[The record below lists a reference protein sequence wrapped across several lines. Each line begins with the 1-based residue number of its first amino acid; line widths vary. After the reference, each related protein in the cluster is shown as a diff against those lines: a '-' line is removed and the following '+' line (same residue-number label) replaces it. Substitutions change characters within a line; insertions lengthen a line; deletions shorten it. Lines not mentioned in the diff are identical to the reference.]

1 MATIADRSDFT
12 LELEFTRIYRENA
25 GEHRAV
31 REARCLAWQLP
42 RIVLDIEEDD
52 LVPGG
57 CHYGAVG
64 FSSQIGGFLYYCHE
78 EKIDEEI
85 RKNEGNPQ
93 YCRQLREMKQFWEKE
108 DCKTRLRDRY
118 SKTMRLALPTDD
130 WEGEKAVAYPL
141 YRIAGGILDFHKLCR
156 RLCRYAPLPGYLKGN
171 YRPVPAAGR
180 TAG

>member
-85 RKNEGNPQ
+85 RKSRENPE
-93 YCRQLREMKQFWEKE
+93 YCQRTTGRGRRQWPIRCTGSPAVFWIFIS
-108 DCKTRLRDRY
+108 CWR
-118 SKTMRLALPTDD
+118 
-130 WEGEKAVAYPL
+130 WG
-141 YRIAGGILDFHKLCR
+141 C
-156 RLCRYAPLPGYLKGN
+156 
-171 YRPVPAAGR
+171 PAC
-180 TAG
+180 TF

>member
-1 MATIADRSDFT
+1 MATIADRSDFL

-64 FSSQIGGFLYYCHE
+64 FPARSADFCITA
-78 EKIDEEI
+78 I
-85 RKNEGNPQ
+85 RK
-93 YCRQLREMKQFWEKE
+93 RSTRKSAKTKE
-108 DCKTRLRDRY
+108 I
-118 SKTMRLALPTDD
+118 PN
-130 WEGEKAVAYPL
+130 
-141 YRIAGGILDFHKLCR
+141 IAGIFGK
-156 RLCRYAPLPGYLKGN
+156 
-171 YRPVPAAGR
+171 
-180 TAG
+180 

>member
-1 MATIADRSDFT
+1 MATIADRSDFL

-64 FSSQIGGFLYYCHE
+64 FSSQIGGFLYYCHP
-78 EKIDEEI
+78 EKIDEMLE
-85 RKNEGNPQ
+85 
-93 YCRQLREMKQFWEKE
+93 
-108 DCKTRLRDRY
+108 T
-118 SKTMRLALPTDD
+118 
-130 WEGEKAVAYPL
+130 AVSTEEV
-141 YRIAGGILDFHKLCR
+141 IWCS
-156 RLCRYAPLPGYLKGN
+156 
-171 YRPVPAAGR
+171 
-180 TAG
+180 